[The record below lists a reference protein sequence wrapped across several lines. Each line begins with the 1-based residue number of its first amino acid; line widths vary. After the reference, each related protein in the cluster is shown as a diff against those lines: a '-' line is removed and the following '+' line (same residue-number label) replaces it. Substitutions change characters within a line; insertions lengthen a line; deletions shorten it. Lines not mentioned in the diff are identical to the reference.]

1 MALISTLIIR
11 KAWLG
16 KINLIKIT
24 EELLGEL
31 LKLTRPRSHA
41 ALSVPLKSAPALA
54 TRFRA
59 IVVLSLKTWLQ

>member
-16 KINLIKIT
+16 KTNLIKIT
-24 EELLGEL
+24 EVLLGEL
-31 LKLTRPRSHA
+31 LKLTRLRSDA

-59 IVVLSLKTWLQ
+59 IAVLSLKTWLQ

>member
-16 KINLIKIT
+16 KTNLIKIT

-41 ALSVPLKSAPALA
+41 ALSVPLKSALALA